1 MKIRRFNKKSIAL
14 LFAIAVFFCSV
25 QSLSFGQV
33 TLTVSDPASLTEA
46 TLHNST
52 VTLTLQGGEFDDN
65 IERTWSRPLNVS
77 GISGVEVGDVKR
89 LSNTEIRVRLEFS
102 GNFDRDDTLTFRV
115 RSWGIKNYN
124 GSDLTDEIP
133 VTATTESL
141 TATPASLTE
150 ATLHDSTVTLTLQ
163 GRTFEN
169 NIGQY
174 NLSVS
179 GVSGVSLAS
188 NSLKRV
194 SDTQITVRLE
204 FKGNF
209 DHDRTLTFTVGSGN
223 IKNYNGSHLTAA
235 LRVTA
240 TVESLIVTA
249 LSPLT
254 EATLH
259 NSTVTLT
266 LQGRTFEDNVRRY
279 VSVSGISGI
288 SLQHNN
294 IQRISDTQIT
304 VPLQFSGTLD
314 RDGTLTF
321 RVNQTGIKNYN
332 GSTLTAALRV
342 TATVESLTATALS
355 PLTEA
360 TLHNSTVTLTLQ
372 GRTFENNIRS
382 YISVS
387 GMSGVS
393 ISSVRLLN
401 NTEVEV
407 TLQFSGNF
415 DSDGTLTFTVRSGGI
430 KNYNG
435 SDLTAAL
442 RVTATTEPPATTPGV
457 VTTEPPDLVVSEP
470 GVVTTQPPDL
480 VVSDIRASETAL
492 IPGEQFTL
500 FTTVG
505 NHGAGQSPI
514 ATLSYYMATDNVDWS
529 DVTKISTASVSPLTA
544 NGSDEV
550 EHFLTAPT
558 QAGTYYYYACIDA
571 ISNEKNSNNNCS
583 GAVQITVAPPATTL
597 EVVTTHLHPSIYWV
611 SWSAGKIQRLEGSNV
626 TDFLTGLDEPEGIA
640 VDVSGGKIYWA
651 SSEWNATTNAWVGG
665 KIQCADLDGG
675 NMLTL
680 VTELDRPRGIAL
692 DVTGGKIYWTSLG
705 EVNRA
710 TNTFTSKIQCADLDG
725 SNVQDLVTGLE
736 PPRGGIASDVAGGK
750 IYWTDWSKIQRADL
764 DGSNVSTLVPGLY
777 NLTGI
782 ALDVAGGK
790 MYWTDLDSES
800 GMGIIQSADLDGSNV
815 RDLVTGLDDTR
826 GGIALDVARGK
837 IYWTSEKYNTQ
848 TDSFTGKIQSA
859 NLDGSNVTDFL
870 TGLDFPSLI
879 ALGIPLQTAEEF
891 PAEAETGETSAIVNR
906 PEDVN
911 QDGKVDN
918 VDLGMVAAAL
928 ISGNPPSPLGRLD
941 VNGDGELTIDDLTQ
955 IINNLDAD
963 AAAAPALSPLR
974 NALAREK
981 IQAAIDLLL
990 ASNDGSIGVQ
1000 RTLAYLQNLLAAARP
1015 DETRLLANYPNPF
1028 NPETWIPYQLS
1039 RGSDVR
1045 ITLYDTRGRV
1055 VRRLVLGYQS
1065 AGYYTSRSR
1074 AAYWDGKNDVGESVA
1089 SGLYFY
1095 TFTTGNFTATRKML
1109 IRK

>member
-240 TVESLIVTA
+240 TVESLIV
-249 LSPLT
+249 
-254 EATLH
+254 
-259 NSTVTLT
+259 
-266 LQGRTFEDNVRRY
+266 
-279 VSVSGISGI
+279 
-288 SLQHNN
+288 
-294 IQRISDTQIT
+294 
-304 VPLQFSGTLD
+304 
-314 RDGTLTF
+314 
-321 RVNQTGIKNYN
+321 
-332 GSTLTAALRV
+332 
-342 TATVESLTATALS
+342 TALS

-974 NALAREK
+974 NALALEK